1 MDRVRVKQI
10 PVESFLFLVVTTTQQ
25 QVAQHRA
32 YGVTSTIFLEGACGV
47 LDGANVTVHAR
58 HDVGG
63 RHEHC
68 VGLRLVL
75 VLVLV
80 LGVKVGLGLG
90 LGLVLVRGLGLGL
103 VPVFRFTARVS
114 FGYTVPLPHLG

>member
-80 LGVKVGLGLG
+80 LGLRLGC
-90 LGLVLVRGLGLGL
+90 VRVCVFVCVCVCVCRGWKPGASS
-103 VPVFRFTARVS
+103 PVNCPCNRPR
-114 FGYTVPLPHLG
+114 